1 MSILYINEQG
11 AYLRK
16 NGGRFVVT
24 KKDDELFSIPEAAL
38 DGVVIFGNVQIS
50 TQAVNEILKKG
61 AELIYL
67 SFSGKFKGIL
77 NPGSSKNVFRRIA
90 QYDASVNSVR
100 SLNFAKWF
108 ASEKI
113 KDEINMIQRWQKR
126 NLLEDCDEIK
136 QQMTLQLKNIN
147 IKSDTSE
154 IRGAEGIA
162 ARLYFSTFY
171 DLVPPPF
178 EWNGRN
184 RQPPLDPV
192 NALCSLTYMMTLSK
206 IIAQSYIHGFDP
218 FIGFLHELDYGR
230 PGFALDIL
238 ELFRAGYC
246 DRFVMNLLLQENFTP
261 DNFKYSEN
269 DGCRLKNEPFKLYL
283 KSFQDFSTLKSGAK
297 ESLNRRID
305 SVFNQLKQNFKG

>member
-16 NGGRFVVT
+16 SGGRFVIT
-24 KKDDELFSIPEAAL
+24 KKDDELLSIPETAL

-61 AELIYL
+61 VDIIYL

-77 NPGSSKNVFRRIA
+77 KSGNSKNVFRRIA
-90 QYDASVNSVR
+90 QYDASVNQAR

-108 ASEKI
+108 AAEKI
-113 KDEINMIQRWQKR
+113 KDEIRMIERWHKR
-126 NLLEDCDEIK
+126 NLISDCSELKKQIK
-136 QQMTLQLKNIN
+136 LQLFNIETKN
-147 IKSDTSE
+147 DTSE
-154 IRGAEGIA
+154 IRGAEGTA
-162 ARLYFSTFY
+162 AKLYFSVFY
-171 DLVPPPF
+171 DIVPPPF

-184 RQPPLDPV
+184 RQPPTDPV

-206 IIAQSYIHGFDP
+206 IIAQAYINGFDP
-218 FIGFLHELDYGR
+218 YIGFLHELDYGR

-246 DRFVMNLLLQENFTP
+246 DRFVMDLLLQENFQP
-261 DNFKYSEN
+261 EDFKYSEK
-269 DGCRLKNEPFKLYL
+269 DGCRLKKEPFKLYL
-283 KSFQDFSTLKSGAK
+283 KYFQEFSVRKLRHTK
-297 ESLNRRID
+297 SLNTQLQ
-305 SVFNQLKQNFKG
+305 SVFNQLKNNFAK